1 MPRRRKKQDITIRR
15 DETKVFIGLLFL
27 IAGIGLVLAPF
38 TRAEATLLD
47 KICNIFGYSSIAW
60 GLFFSAFSLAFLSK
74 SKFLKSYKL
83 HF

>member
-1 MPRRRKKQDITIRR
+1 MPRRRKKQDITIRS

-47 KICNIFGYSSIAW
+47 KICNLFGYSSIAW
-60 GLFFSAFSLAFLSK
+60 GLFFLLFPLLSFQK
-74 SKFLKSYKL
+74 ANS
-83 HF
+83 